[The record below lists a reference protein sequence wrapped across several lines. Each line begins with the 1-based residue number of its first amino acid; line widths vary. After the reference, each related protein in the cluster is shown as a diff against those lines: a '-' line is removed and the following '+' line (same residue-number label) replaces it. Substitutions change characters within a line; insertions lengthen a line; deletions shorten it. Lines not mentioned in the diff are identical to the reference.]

1 MNLLNDCQ
9 SIGGFKV
16 KLKLLFLL
24 FFGLMVSVLQIDMY
38 QAFAEDEIVNEQAEM
53 QDDQSDRTN
62 EFQERLVT
70 VGSGALSGTFTTGG
84 TGQSIITMT
93 YTYTPALDL
102 SLGGQPIIMLQLPA
116 EIANQINDSTAKQQF
131 FLSLLTGTATLPAAI
146 VGSRSYDIHDAM
158 HGFSLAYSSA
168 YNSVYVTFPTNLVS
182 LLGLSH
188 WAVSFSFDVAAL
200 YQNGITI
207 PPASNGVN
215 YPIKGVFG
223 SSTDGLNII
232 NLVLGNVSQSGVIA
246 LPSMSIGTGVPNVTA
261 PILNSPLLNLQSTV
275 SGKIQQTQNSAYTY
289 TVQLTVTRSDGT
301 SAPIIISN
309 IPTDASGNFSTVLAS
324 VLQYGDSLSAL
335 IIAQS
340 KTTSNYIQSPSS
352 SVQAVSWS
360 IQPVTSAIVKPGA
373 TQLSGTAVQTNAGT
387 YQVTLQINTGTIY
400 TTSLNANGSFQFS
413 NLPIFTGGETVS
425 LSVQGLSNR
434 TGSVLVTSTPYNQTV
449 PFLTPAI
456 SVVQTIQR
464 LNAQGNWEAAPSVVT
479 GQTIRYTL
487 ATTLTNQSATWSQQM
502 LKAYVPNGL
511 TQLSPVTLIRTSNT
525 GVQTPVLGTQ
535 LLTDSNLNMQYWHY
549 QNALPVNNFT
559 QSNTSFN
566 LQYTGVVAQNMTGQ
580 SLPFSSIVG
589 GADGGGTAIASQNK
603 ADTIPVGD
611 GTLRFVQSPQQISFK
626 RIPVPTKTT
635 TYSPSIV
642 DTSLIVA
649 DGRVAKSRWHLLVR
663 ENQPMKST
671 TTNKTI
677 SQAFVYRRNGQ
688 DTPITAIA
696 SEAYAYTSPTN
707 NNVVISWDQQNGVFL
722 NLTPSVN
729 INVNESY
736 TAQLQWVL
744 SDAPL

>member
-1 MNLLNDCQ
+1 M
-9 SIGGFKV
+9 GGANV
-16 KLKLLFLL
+16 KRKWLFLFL
-24 FFGLMVSVLQIDMY
+24 VGLILGILPIDGY
-38 QAFAEDEIVNEQAEM
+38 QVFSEEEIDNGQSEM
-53 QDDQSDRTN
+53 TRDI
-62 EFQERLVT
+62 QELLVT
-70 VGSGALSGTFTTGG
+70 VGSGALSGTYATGSN
-84 TGQSIITMT
+84 GQSVITMT
-93 YTYTPALDL
+93 YTYTPTLDL
-102 SLGGQPIIMLQLPA
+102 SLGGQPLIILQLPA
-116 EIANQINDSTAKQQF
+116 EIANQINGSTAKQQS
-131 FLSLLTGTATLPAAI
+131 FLSLLTGTVTLPAAL
-146 VGSRSYDIHDAM
+146 VGSRSYDIHDTTR
-158 HGFSLAYSSA
+158 GFSLAYSST
-168 YNSVYVTFPTNLVS
+168 YNSVYVTFPTNVVS
-182 LLGLSH
+182 LLGLSR

-207 PPASNGVN
+207 PPASNGIN

-275 SGKIQQTQNSAYTY
+275 SGSIQQTQNSAYTY
-289 TVQLTVTRSDGT
+289 TVQLTITRSDGT
-301 SAPIIISN
+301 SAPIIINSL
-309 IPTDASGNFSTVLAS
+309 PVDAAGKFSTVLAS
-324 VLQYGDSLSAL
+324 ALQYGDSISAL

-352 SVQAVSWS
+352 TIQAVSWP
-360 IQPVTSAIVKPGA
+360 IKPVTSIIATAGA

-387 YQVTLQINTGTIY
+387 YQVALQINTGTIY
-400 TTSLNANGSFQFS
+400 TTPLNANGSFQFS
-413 NLPIFTGGETVS
+413 NLPMFTGGEAVS

-434 TGSVLVTSTPYNQTV
+434 TGSVLVTSTNYNQTI
-449 PFLTPAI
+449 PYLTPAI
-456 SVVQTIQR
+456 AVVQTIER

-487 ATTLTNQSATWSQQM
+487 ITTLTNQPATWSQQM
-502 LKAYVPNGL
+502 LKAYVPNGI

-535 LLTDSNLNMQYWHY
+535 LLTDSNLNMQYWYY
-549 QNALPVNNFT
+549 QNTLPVNNFT
-559 QSNTSFN
+559 QPNTSFK

-589 GADGGGTAIASQNK
+589 GSDGGNVGFTPKNTANSIS
-603 ADTIPVGD
+603 VWD

-626 RIPVPTKTT
+626 SIPVPTKTT

-649 DGRVAKSRWHLLVR
+649 DGRVAKSQWHLLVR

-677 SQAFVYRRNGQ
+677 NQAFIYRKNGQ
-688 DTPITAIA
+688 NAPITSIA
-696 SEAYAYTSPTN
+696 SEAFAYTSPDN
-707 NNVVISWDQQNGVFL
+707 NNVVISWNQQNGVFL

-736 TAQLQWVL
+736 TAQLQWIL

>member
-1 MNLLNDCQ
+1 M
-9 SIGGFKV
+9 KRRW
-16 KLKLLFLL
+16 LFLFL
-24 FFGLMVSVLQIDMY
+24 VGLIFSVLQIDVH
-38 QAFAEDEIVNEQAEM
+38 QAFAETEIENVQAEIEQGQPEM
-53 QDDQSDRTN
+53 TSDM
-62 EFQERLVT
+62 QERLVS
-70 VGSGALSGTFTTGG
+70 VGSGALSGTYSTGG

-93 YTYTPALDL
+93 YTYTPTLDL
-102 SLGGQPIIMLQLPA
+102 SLGGQPMIVLQLPA
-116 EIANQINDSTAKQQF
+116 EIANQINGSTAKQQT
-131 FLSLLTGTATLPAAI
+131 FLSLLTGTVTLPAVL
-146 VGSRSYDIHDAM
+146 VGNRSYDIHDTT
-158 HGFSLAYSSA
+158 HGISLGYSSA
-168 YNSVYVTFPTNLVS
+168 YNSVYVTFPTNVVS
-182 LLGLSH
+182 LLGLSR
-188 WAVSFSFDVAAL
+188 WAVTFSFDVAIL

-207 PPASNGVN
+207 PPASNGTN

-246 LPSMSIGTGVPNVTA
+246 LPSMSIGSGVPNVTA
-261 PILNSPLLNLQSTV
+261 PSLNSPLLNLQTTV
-275 SGKIQQTQNSAYTY
+275 SGKIQQVQNSGYTY
-289 TVQLTVTRSDGT
+289 TVQLTITRSDGT
-301 SAPIIISN
+301 SGPIIINS
-309 IPTDASGNFSTVLAS
+309 IPVDASGNFNTVLAS
-324 VLQYGDSLSAL
+324 ALQYGDSVSAL

-340 KTTSNYIQSPSS
+340 KTTSNYIQSLPSN
-352 SVQAVSWS
+352 VQAVSWP
-360 IQPVTSAIVKPGA
+360 IQPVTSITATPGT
-373 TQLSGTAVQTNAGT
+373 TQLSGTTAQTIAGT
-387 YQVTLQINTGTIY
+387 YQVALQINGGTVY
-400 TTSLNANGSFQFS
+400 TTPLNANGTFQFS
-413 NLPIFTGGETVS
+413 NVPTFNGGEALS

-434 TGSVLVTSTPYNQTV
+434 TGSILVTSTIYTQTV
-449 PFLTPAI
+449 PYLAPNI
-456 SVVQTIQR
+456 SVVQTIER
-464 LNAQGNWEAAPSVVT
+464 LNAQGNWEVAPSVVT

-487 ATTLTNQSATWSQQM
+487 TTTLTNQPATWSQQM

-525 GVQTPVLGTQ
+525 GTQTPVLGTQ
-535 LLTDSNLNMQYWHY
+535 LLTDSNLNMQYWYY

-559 QSNTSFN
+559 QPNTSFK

-589 GADGGGTAIASQNK
+589 GSDGGNTAITPQNT
-603 ADTIPVGD
+603 ANSISVGD
-611 GTLRFVQSPQQISFK
+611 GTLRFVQSPNQISFK

-649 DGRVAKSRWHLLVR
+649 DGRVAKSQWHLLVK

-677 SQAFVYRRNGQ
+677 NQAFVYRKNGQ
-688 DTPITAIA
+688 DNAITSIA
-696 SEAYAYTSPTN
+696 SEAYAYASPDN
-707 NNVVISWDQQNGVFL
+707 NNVIISWNQQNGVFL

-736 TAQLQWVL
+736 TAQLQWIL